1 MNPDPEKLRTLLD
14 DVLPSSGENCGPT
27 SSDVLAML
35 RGERT
40 RRRRVQN
47 GVSLLAVVAVA
58 AGILHWNHSPVPV
71 DAVVVQS
78 PPKPARIV
86 INRVNDEEL
95 FALLKGTPVALM
107 ERPYGGRTLLVI
119 EQPVSQ

>member
-78 PPKPARIV
+78 PPKPAPIV

-107 ERPYGGRTLLVI
+107 ERPDGGRTLLVI